1 MKTLLI
7 GTNNPS
13 KLRVFEDYLAGLDIR
28 CVTPASLGLQSSPAE
43 NERSALGN
51 AIEKAKAWHKASG
64 LPVIT
69 EDSGLVFLDL
79 PKDHPDQPGVMV
91 RRASGHT
98 MDDEEMLAWY
108 QAVIHRHGGKLRA
121 AWEDAWCVLQSE
133 TQYHTHVDTPEA
145 LARHARLMIDKP
157 CETRLPGWPLDSLT
171 YLPDLGKYKAEAT
184 PEEMS
189 QTMQK
194 DRQELIDW
202 LRQSVISIL

>member
-13 KLRVFEDYLAGLDIR
+13 KLHVFEDYLAGLDIR

-51 AIEKAKAWHKASG
+51 AIEKAKAWHKVSG

-98 MDDEEMLAWY
+98 MDDKEMLAWY

-121 AWEDAWCVLQSE
+121 AWEDAWCVLQNRNAIP
-133 TQYHTHVDTPEA
+133 H
-145 LARHARLMIDKP
+145 P
-157 CETRLPGWPLDSLT
+157 CGYPGSAGASRTAD
-171 YLPDLGKYKAEAT
+171 
-184 PEEMS
+184 
-189 QTMQK
+189 
-194 DRQELIDW
+194 DRQA
-202 LRQSVISIL
+202 LREAAAWMAAGQFDVSA